1 MAPKKS
7 KAEEETAEELTPKKG
22 GKLKK
27 LLLLLIGASA
37 LVGAGVGAAAYLGI
51 GVAGHE
57 KKEEDPNRPKLVERS
72 KEAEEPGAES
82 EGGDGKEPPFKIGTI
97 AVKSDKAKIDPKKYE
112 VTYFPIEQQ
121 FTSNLADGE
130 SFVQIGLSL
139 STYYDGRMIA
149 NIKRQ
154 MIPIRS
160 AILTVL
166 STQNASVISSPDG
179 RALLQGQLARAV
191 NTVLR
196 EKEGFGGVDNVYVTS
211 MVIQ

>member
-1 MAPKKS
+1 MAAKKPTA
-7 KAEEETAEELTPKKG
+7 KEEAAEEQAPKKG

-27 LLLLLIGASA
+27 LIFVLLATTA
-37 LVGAGVGAAAYLGI
+37 LVGAGAGAAVYLRLGDAAHDK
-51 GVAGHE
+51 V
-57 KKEEDPNRPKLVERS
+57 KEDPNRPQLVERS
-72 KEAEEPGAES
+72 DEAEEPAA
-82 EGGDGKEPPFKIGTI
+82 EGGDGKEPPMKVGTVP
-97 AVKSDKAKIDPKKYE
+97 VKNDRVKIDPKKYE

-121 FTSNLADGE
+121 FTSNLSDGE

-154 MIPIRS
+154 MTPIRS

-166 STQNASVISSPDG
+166 STQNANVISAPEG
-179 RALLQGQLARAV
+179 RALLQGQLTRAV
-191 NTVLR
+191 NQVLR